1 MRKNARWYILVN
13 GGLDDESVSKR
24 IHQLVE
30 IIKDMDIP
38 WTYFISG
45 AADASVLGTYCDKE
59 ALESITKKQI

>member
-30 IIKDMDIP
+30 IIKYMDI
-38 WTYFISG
+38 
-45 AADASVLGTYCDKE
+45 SVDSLYIRGCGCINFRY
-59 ALESITKKQI
+59 LL